1 MGTQP
6 LWLINATHHAQ
17 ALAGNGEIHKGGIEM
32 IQIYTGDGKGKTTA
46 AFGLAMRAAGHGL
59 RVRIIQFMKGST
71 FSGELLSADKL
82 GIEVF
87 QFGRTCAHA
96 AVIKSGFMECIECG
110 NCLIRAT
117 DINELDRKKIDMAWQ
132 LAKDSV
138 NQGSCDILILDE
150 VMAALKWE
158 LLSLP
163 ELLSWVRLFP
173 AHMELVLTGR
183 NAPPELMAI
192 ADLVSEVR
200 KVKHP
205 YEKNIR
211 GRRGIEY

>member
-1 MGTQP
+1 
-6 LWLINATHHAQ
+6 
-17 ALAGNGEIHKGGIEM
+17 M

-71 FSGELLSADKL
+71 FSGELSSADKL

-87 QFGRTCAHA
+87 QFGRTCPHA

-110 NCLIRAT
+110 SCLIRAT
-117 DINELDRKKIDMAWQ
+117 DINDLDRKKIDMAWQ
-132 LAKDSV
+132 LAQDSV
-138 NQGSCDILILDE
+138 NQGSCDLLILDE
-150 VMAALKWE
+150 VMSAVKRE
-158 LLSLP
+158 LLSLR
-163 ELLSWVRLFP
+163 ELLSWVKQFP
-173 AHMELVLTGR
+173 HHLELVLTGR
-183 NAPPELMAI
+183 NAPPELVEI

-200 KVKHP
+200 KIKHP
-205 YEKNIR
+205 YEKEIR